1 MPLIKLQTSVKIQ
14 DKSSLVLELSKLC
27 AGIIRK
33 PESYVQSI
41 VEDDAVISMGGKVID
56 SAFIE
61 VRSIGG
67 INPSANKELSS
78 AICKVLEEKLKIK
91 PSSVYINFI
100 DISASNWGNNST
112 TFG

>member
-14 DKSSLVLELSKLC
+14 DKVSLVLEFSKIC
-27 AGIIRK
+27 AQIIRK
-33 PESYVQSI
+33 PETYVQSI

-56 SAFIE
+56 SAFVD

-67 INPSANKELSS
+67 LNPSVNKELSS
-78 AICKVLEEKLKIK
+78 AICRVLEEKAKIK
-91 PSSVYINFI
+91 PSSVYINFT
-100 DISASNWGNNST
+100 DVSASSWGNNST